1 MTEYRKKYLKYKQK
15 YLFIKNIQNGGLHT
29 NEILERNL
37 KTEELT
43 HHDIRCPENQILKQY
58 QLRRTHTKPRNIY
71 YSYQCENN
79 QIIDSDSFELPT
91 ELNEYGN
98 GNTVYLDRHDI
109 ECPSTHALSRIKLNK
124 EGEQINY
131 DYICNN
137 ANLHDIT
144 QHETPLNDDG
154 NGKIIYLDRHNIQ
167 CPDGKYLN
175 SVQLRRGNDST
186 GRMNKYKFIY
196 KCGTMPI
203 LSSIPTPAAAVP
215 TPAAA
220 SQITQDRIIKWSK
233 KVDGKNGHIIPHI
246 QEEIL
251 ARKNSAYDVTKF
263 YQKLIKIPELK
274 NKLNEFITIIRDI
287 ITSKNIARLDE
298 LKNTI
303 NQLLEFKNKINKLKG
318 NDNVII
324 LNNILTI
331 DDIDDIYKLWINM
344 DLYNLETIFLTHNS
358 PHTQSHVWR
367 PLIWCALQRNGYDV
381 PDEWCVL
388 IFNNPDFEREFN
400 KQVDILASDKKW
412 VEHAV
417 IILLN

>member
-58 QLRRTHTKPRNIY
+58 QLRRTQTEPRNIY

-98 GNTVYLDRHDI
+98 GNTVYLDRHQI
-109 ECPSTHALSRIKLNK
+109 ECPPTYALSRIKLNK
-124 EGEQINY
+124 EGEHINY

-137 ANLHDIT
+137 ANLHNIT
-144 QHETPLNDDG
+144 HHETPLNDDG

-186 GRMNKYKFIY
+186 CRMNKYKFIY

-203 LSSIPTPAAAVP
+203 LTPSIPAATAVP

-233 KVDGKNGHIIPHI
+233 KVDGKNGHIKANI

-251 ARKNSAYDVTKF
+251 GGRGYVVTRL
-263 YQKLIKIPELK
+263 YQELIKIPELK
-274 NKLNEFITIIRDI
+274 NKLDEFITIIRDI

-303 NQLLEFKNKINKLKG
+303 NKLLEFGNKINNLKG
-318 NDNVII
+318 NNNVIN
-324 LNNILTI
+324 LNNILTTN
-331 DDIDDIYKLWINM
+331 DIDDIYKLWIKM
-344 DLYNLETIFLTHNS
+344 DLNNLERIFGRYNS
-358 PHTQSHVWR
+358 PHTQSHVWC

-381 PDEWCVL
+381 PDEWCV
-388 IFNNPDFEREFN
+388 IRFNNPDFEREFN

-412 VEHAV
+412 VDHALN
-417 IILLN
+417 ILLN